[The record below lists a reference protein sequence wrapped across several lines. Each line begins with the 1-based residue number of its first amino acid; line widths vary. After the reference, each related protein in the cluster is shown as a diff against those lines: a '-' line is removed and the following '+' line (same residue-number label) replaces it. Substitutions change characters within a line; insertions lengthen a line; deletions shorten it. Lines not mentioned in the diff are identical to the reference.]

1 MTKEITIE
9 SMSTQDKYE
18 YLIGMIE
25 GCMAE
30 DKDVVHTEQLLEA
43 LLIDL
48 VNKYPV
54 LSLTDSRVTFFEY
67 PECKCWEQITGA
79 KAP

>member
-1 MTKEITIE
+1 MKEEVTIDQ
-9 SMSTQDKYE
+9 MSTQDKYE

-25 GCMAE
+25 GCMPDNRE
-30 DKDVVHTEQLLEA
+30 VVETEKLLEA

-48 VNKYPV
+48 INKYPV
-54 LSLTDSRVTFFEY
+54 FSPTDARVTFFEY